1 MRALECFDE
10 DRPSAVSE
18 DTGFGS
24 PPDQDVGACV
34 DQVRQFLVVADL
46 EVAIRVVVEMVL
58 EPPEMGIDAWF
69 RTGAQQ
75 DELGALVQAAEDS
88 VVDEMHPLLRVQA
101 AHVGHE
107 GLVVVAQPLS
117 LAQGAGIVGLGTEVP
132 REAPEKETRS
142 AKAKTEEPAAAKLAV
157 SAKRRARRARTFW
170 RSSGQRE
177 HCISFKDRYR
187 PEPDI
192 RREGLNVVSRRIAD
206 VADRGLGRLNW

>member
-1 MRALECFDE
+1 
-10 DRPSAVSE
+10 
-18 DTGFGS
+18 
-24 PPDQDVGACV
+24 
-34 DQVRQFLVVADL
+34 
-46 EVAIRVVVEMVL
+46 
-58 EPPEMGIDAWF
+58 
-69 RTGAQQ
+69 
-75 DELGALVQAAEDS
+75 
-88 VVDEMHPLLRVQA
+88 
-101 AHVGHE
+101 
-107 GLVVVAQPLS
+107 VAQPLS